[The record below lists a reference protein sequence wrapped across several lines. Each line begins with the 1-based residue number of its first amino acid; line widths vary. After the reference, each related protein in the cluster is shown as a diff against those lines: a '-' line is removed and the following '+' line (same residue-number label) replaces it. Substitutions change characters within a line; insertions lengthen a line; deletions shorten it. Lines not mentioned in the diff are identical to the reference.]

1 MCPFYRFLFFTG
13 KEKCTQ
19 CTQQSKK
26 PEISAFFGVYIEKNG
41 CTHMYTPAPK
51 CTHLPLLRIKY
62 RACERS
68 LFEMQMAKNSVFS
81 AFFACL
87 MCGTCCWSVCVH
99 RTMYT
104 APQNVH
110 SNRFFFSGVYIGVYT
125 VYMCV
130 HAEKIMYTAKKP
142 EISAFFGWCVHC
154 VHGLGGV
161 YIFIRVCSHRG

>member
-1 MCPFYRFLFFTG
+1 
-13 KEKCTQ
+13 
-19 CTQQSKK
+19 
-26 PEISAFFGVYIEKNG
+26 
-41 CTHMYTPAPK
+41 MYTPAPK

-87 MCGTCCWSVCVH
+87 MCGGVLLVGLCTSDYAHTCFE
-99 RTMYT
+99 MYT

-154 VHGLGGV
+154 VHGLGCV

>member
-1 MCPFYRFLFFTG
+1 
-13 KEKCTQ
+13 
-19 CTQQSKK
+19 
-26 PEISAFFGVYIEKNG
+26 
-41 CTHMYTPAPK
+41 MYTPAPK

-68 LFEMQMAKNSVFS
+68 LFEMQIAKKQRIFGIFRLFDVWGVLLVGLCTSDY
-81 AFFACL
+81 AH
-87 MCGTCCWSVCVH
+87 TCSE
-99 RTMYT
+99 MYT

-154 VHGLGGV
+154 VHGLGCV
-161 YIFIRVCSHRG
+161 YIFIWVCSHRG